1 MTSAEKSEM
10 RIILKE
16 KLQKLI
22 HSKENKK
29 YLQEEL
35 VTIRNGRY
43 VVPVKNENKAQVPG
57 IVHEASASG
66 LTLFVE
72 PMAVVNLNNQLRE

>member
-1 MTSAEKSEM
+1 MTSAEKSEIECI
-10 RIILKE
+10 RQRE
-16 KLQKLI
+16 TSELI

-43 VVPVKNENKAQVPG
+43 VVPVKNENKAQVP
-57 IVHEASASG
+57 ASFMKHQQAG
-66 LTLFVE
+66 
-72 PMAVVNLNNQLRE
+72 